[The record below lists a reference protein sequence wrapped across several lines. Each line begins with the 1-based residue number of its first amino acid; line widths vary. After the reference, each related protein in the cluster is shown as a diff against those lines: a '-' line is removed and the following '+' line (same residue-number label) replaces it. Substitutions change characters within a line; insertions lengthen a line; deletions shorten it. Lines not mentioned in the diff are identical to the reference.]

1 MDILDELVEYR
12 NNVKRCATILA
23 TLSAISTQ
31 EQALYEELIPRI
43 KKLTNVE
50 RFMDKGLDADSVKE
64 LANLVKLFSAQK
76 DIAAAASSGSAQA
89 AKALKDIS
97 DALEVKE

>member
-1 MDILDELVEYR
+1 V
-12 NNVKRCATILA
+12 
-23 TLSAISTQ
+23 
-31 EQALYEELIPRI
+31 
-43 KKLTNVE
+43 
-50 RFMDKGLDADSVKE
+50 
-64 LANLVKLFSAQK
+64 FSAQK

>member
-23 TLSAISTQ
+23 TISAISTQ
-31 EQALYEELIPRI
+31 EQALYEELIPRV
-43 KKLTNVE
+43 KKLANVE